1 MTPTHLRRKPVPSGV
16 RAGTA
21 PSSSGAMLQLEM
33 FPGGMEELIRL
44 ESSPLQA
51 EIAQVTSS
59 RIKFD

>member
-1 MTPTHLRRKPVPSGV
+1 MTLTRLRRKPVSSGV
-16 RAGTA
+16 KAGTA

-33 FPGGMEELIRL
+33 FPGGVEELIRL